1 MLSTQR
7 NRCLQYTMVS
17 AMSAQT
23 NDTRFIPAMATSEGA
38 GVTVHRTIGTPALRN
53 YDPFMMLDYFSSD
66 NPDEYIAGF
75 PSHPHRGFNTFTYM
89 LDGHMEHQD
98 SMGNTGDLGPGSG
111 QWMKAASGVIH
122 SEMPKQ
128 ENGLMR
134 GFQLWINLPAANKM
148 DTPEY
153 QEYSSEAFPVIE
165 TSDYSIKVVIGQFAN
180 ERSPI
185 VDDITDVSYFD
196 VEVKAGKHFQHELTA
211 NNNSFLYVFEGN
223 GKLNGQTHEN
233 KVPLNT
239 MVVLGEE
246 NSAIDFIAGE
256 QGARFVV
263 ISGKPI
269 NESVV
274 QYGPFVMNTRE
285 EIDQAMRDFQSNNFV
300 RDRAWINRK

>member
-1 MLSTQR
+1 
-7 NRCLQYTMVS
+7 
-17 AMSAQT
+17 MSAQT
-23 NDTRFIPAMATSEGA
+23 NYTRFIPAMATSEGA

-66 NPDEYIAGF
+66 DPDEYIAGF

-89 LDGHMEHQD
+89 IDGHMEHQD
-98 SMGNTGDLGPGSG
+98 SMGNTGNLGPGSG

-153 QEYSSEAFPVIE
+153 QEYDSDAFPVIE
-165 TSDYSIKVVIGQFAN
+165 TPDYSIKIVIGQFAN

-196 VEVKAGKHFQHELTA
+196 VEVKPGMSFQHELSA

-223 GKLNGQTHEN
+223 GQLNGQTHEN

-246 NSAIDFIAGE
+246 DNAIDFTAGE

-285 EIDQAMRDFQSNNFV
+285 EVDQAMRDFQSNNFV